1 MAQNEE
7 KQTISTEFD
16 LLNKKAIVY
25 VNTAYILAD
34 VVNGVAVDLEGI
46 LQRMSAN
53 IHYGELKQFKKC
65 LVAAQN
71 LKAVSKKV
79 SSPIYNLRDVDSA
92 LDDSDWLQD
101 IIHLIIDRVGDNREK
116 ANEIVQYLRNMKSEL
131 NLVP

>member
-1 MAQNEE
+1 MEQSEQSKE
-7 KQTISTEFD
+7 ME

-34 VVNGVAVDLEGI
+34 VVNSVAVDLEGI

-79 SSPIYNLRDVDSA
+79 SSPIYDIEEADSA
-92 LDDSDWLQD
+92 LNDSDWIQE
-101 IIHLIIDRVGDNREK
+101 IILLIIDRVGDNRDK
-116 ANEIVQYLRNMKSEL
+116 SVQIIDFLKNMKSEL